1 MYIIE
6 RLRISGK
13 ITPLRKKIIL
23 LLKKKGDMRRSEI
36 VKMLNSSRTTIY
48 DNLKML
54 EDLGIVER
62 YKEGT
67 NKRGRPYVYWRL
79 K

>member
-1 MYIIE
+1 
-6 RLRISGK
+6 
-13 ITPLRKKIIL
+13 
-23 LLKKKGDMRRSEI
+23 MRRSEI